1 MASFHGS
8 VRLEADP
15 ASAVRALVEIGP
27 DEIVLYAGDA
37 EIGRWARDA
46 VSVNQTGTSFLFHAD
61 DERLVL
67 EMDEAAAFRAAVGA
81 IEADGA
87 SEAAAAAG
95 GDDEPSG
102 GFDRLR
108 KASAGTYTE
117 DNVLVRPLGLAL
129 AVAGAVLVLG
139 AVLSWGPARI
149 ISDGFPLARVL
160 AALAGIAALVGAYL
174 GLFAEQ
180 RVNGGWLAVGASVVA
195 LVVLYFSAREAGI
208 RLGYLIAFVGA
219 LAVLAV
225 GVASIRPSAA
235 APSGRAEAEPPDDAS
250 LS

>member
-15 ASAVRALVEIGP
+15 ASAVRALVEVGP
-27 DEIVLYAGDA
+27 EEIVLYAGDA

-46 VSVNQTGTSFLFHAD
+46 VSVSQTGTSFLLDAD
-61 DERLVL
+61 EERLLL
-67 EMDEAAAFRAAVGA
+67 EMEEAAAFGAAVGA
-81 IEADGA
+81 SETETAATAPGEDDG
-87 SEAAAAAG
+87 
-95 GDDEPSG
+95 PPG

-108 KASAGTYTE
+108 KASAETYDE
-117 DNVLVRPLGLAL
+117 DAVLDRAVGLAL

-160 AALAGIAALVGAYL
+160 AGLSGIAALVGAYL
-174 GLFAEQ
+174 GMFGEQ
-180 RVNGGWLAVGASVVA
+180 RVNGGWLAIGASIVA
-195 LVVLYFSAREAGI
+195 LVVLYLSAREAGI
-208 RLGYLIAFVGA
+208 RIGYLIALVGA

-235 APSGRAEAEPPDDAS
+235 APSGRTETEPHGDD
-250 LS
+250 